1 MALHDVEGCPS
12 RRAVDDVR
20 EDLMGRRC
28 MRERSVAIAA
38 ALGVLLGVGGC
49 SGGADGSERAVTEV
63 SEQRHPDV
71 LEAELEPA
79 GDAWRLSA
87 TISSPYDTPERYA
100 DAFRVLTPDGEELGV
115 RELLHDHADEQP
127 FTRSLEVEI
136 PADVAEVIV
145 EGRDQRHGWGGGTVR
160 VPVPGR

>member
-1 MALHDVEGCPS
+1 
-12 RRAVDDVR
+12 
-20 EDLMGRRC
+20 MGRRG

-49 SGGADGSERAVTEV
+49 SGGADGTDRAVTEV

-87 TISSPYDTPERYA
+87 TISSPYDTPDRYA

-115 RELLHDHADEQP
+115 RELFHDHADEQP
-127 FTRSLEVEI
+127 FTRSLEGLGI

-145 EGRDQRHGWGGGTVR
+145 EGRDQRHGWGGETVR